1 MAMDQVNKLA
11 RKKDLNDDTL
21 ILKAEIGSFLLAA
34 GMQATTSDLLKIY
47 RSGVEEVDGVEG
59 VPFKTLFKWIE
70 KQVNKRKPANNNAL
84 LMRHTVGAS
93 KSSSFTL
100 PGASHQYG
108 VPIKRDK
115 EHGADVIFNWQS
127 FQPPPQDAHKY
138 VDIVRM
144 NKNAARK
151 GATTAKAFAAH
162 NASNK
167 QYSSTKVKSMKGTK
181 LVVDKDATFGRT
193 KAQQVP
199 SVGDLLASKFNP
211 ANNEL
216 DPDYVR
222 VSGSRLKKQ
231 ADKIKRGKL
240 RNFKQTKAQKLRQQ
254 YTSEKLKPKVQKK
267 FQMRQF
273 ANVPSRLATSG
284 ASIIDNS

>member
-11 RKKDLNDDTL
+11 RTKDMKDDTI

-34 GMQATTSDLLKIY
+34 GMKATTSDLLKAY
-47 RSGVEEVDGVEG
+47 NAGVEEIDGVEG
-59 VPFKTLFKWIE
+59 VPFKTLYKWIE
-70 KQVNKRKPANNNAL
+70 KQVNKRRPANNNAL

-100 PGASHQYG
+100 PGQSHQYG

-127 FQPPPQDAHKY
+127 FQPPPQDGHKY

-144 NKNAARK
+144 NKAAAKK

-167 QYSSTKVKSMKGTK
+167 QYSSTKLRSSKGTK
-181 LVVDKDATFGRT
+181 LVVDKNATFGRT

-211 ANNEL
+211 ANNEV

-222 VSGSRLKKQ
+222 ISGTALKKQ
-231 ADKIKRGKL
+231 ADKAKRISL
-240 RNFKQTKAQKLRQQ
+240 RNFKQTKAQLLRQQ
-254 YTSEKLKPKVQKK
+254 HTSEKLKPKSQKK

-273 ANVPSRLATSG
+273 ANVPSRLAASG
-284 ASIIDNS
+284 ASVVNSS